1 MNKNEE
7 ILERIKELE
16 EKSEEI
22 GEKVSEYYSEI
33 GMLEA
38 EQEGIWEEIEKLK
51 DLLVEEEEEENA
63 SD

>member
-1 MNKNEE
+1 MSKNKE
-7 ILERIKELE
+7 ILERIEELE

-33 GMLEA
+33 GMLES

-51 DLLVEEEEEENA
+51 DLLTEEEEEENA
-63 SD
+63 DD